1 MSNSAIK
8 KIKIK
13 ANKLPNDF
21 NIKLIKGNKKY
32 IRYITDFI
40 NNGKNIKIKL
50 IDLRIKNKYMVYCGE
65 LPFDILSY
73 SSYIA
78 LGKMKMVFSIVEN
91 NEYKLLKTKSK
102 KIINALGLLKVLLFM
117 DIL

>member
-1 MSNSAIK
+1 MSNSTIK

-13 ANKLPNDF
+13 ANNLPNDF

-50 IDLRIKNKYMVYCGE
+50 IDLSIKNKYIAYCGE

-73 SSYIA
+73 SSYID
-78 LGKMKMVFSIVEN
+78 LGKMKIVFSIVEN

-102 KIINALGLLKVLLFM
+102 KIVNALRLLKVLLFM